1 MPHRP
6 APSAKVI
13 VAVGAENEYANVIG
27 QIGGKYLQVS
37 SVLNNPNTDPHV
49 FESSPRTAQQVS
61 AAQLIVQNGVG
72 YDTFMNTIE
81 SASPNSGRKV
91 IVVQHL
97 LGLPTDTP
105 NPHLWYNPR
114 TMPAVATALA
124 TSLSELQPA
133 HASYFHANATAFIN
147 SLKPWLADIAKVKAA
162 FPGAP
167 VATTEPVG
175 DYMLQAAGTDDLT
188 PWSFSADVMNG
199 VDTTPQDNSFQENLF
214 NQHKVKVFV
223 YNQQVTNSITQIL
236 LSLAHKDD
244 IPVVGVYE
252 TMPVPGY
259 KYQTWMEAEAT
270 ALYNALAHGTSWRSC
285 SDEPGRRRP
294 PGDVVALDRISVWL
308 SGREV
313 LHDVSFSVRPGEF
326 TGIDRVERCG
336 QDHDPEGDPRAPG
349 ADLRPG
355 PHRMANL
362 APGATGRSAMSRR
375 RSSSTPT
382 CPVRARDVVGLGLD
396 GYRFGLPHALE
407 RPAPE
412 DRRDA

>member
-1 MPHRP
+1 MTTAEMITTGENLNRFAASLRAHS
-6 APSAKVI
+6 ANVALAFVGLVAFVATGCADAASAGASAKVI

-223 YNQQVTNSITQIL
+223 YNQQVTNSITQTL

-259 KYQTWMEAEAT
+259 KYQTWMEAETT
-270 ALYNALAHGTSWRSC
+270 ALYNALAHGTSTQK
-285 SDEPGRRRP
+285 
-294 PGDVVALDRISVWL
+294 L
-308 SGREV
+308 
-313 LHDVSFSVRPGEF
+313 
-326 TGIDRVERCG
+326 
-336 QDHDPEGDPRAPG
+336 
-349 ADLRPG
+349 
-355 PHRMANL
+355 
-362 APGATGRSAMSRR
+362 
-375 RSSSTPT
+375 
-382 CPVRARDVVGLGLD
+382 
-396 GYRFGLPHALE
+396 
-407 RPAPE
+407 
-412 DRRDA
+412 